1 MEYHIKTLSEMLRAF
16 YYIQR
21 VSEEKILGKEIELIL
36 CIVLGTHNI
45 VALLNHAIKANT
57 KRSLHLKS
65 FKWCKGILFTTRKH
79 SSNTTITDMKN
90 YLLFSPMLHYSKKRI
105 L

>member
-21 VSEEKILGKEIELIL
+21 VSEEKILGKEIELVL

-45 VALLNHAIKANT
+45 VALLNHAIKANMQ
-57 KRSLHLKS
+57 S
-65 FKWCKGILFTTRKH
+65 
-79 SSNTTITDMKN
+79 D
-90 YLLFSPMLHYSKKRI
+90 HYI
-105 L
+105 

>member
-16 YYIQR
+16 YYI
-21 VSEEKILGKEIELIL
+21 SEEKILGKEIELIL

-57 KRSLHLKS
+57 KRSLDLKS
-65 FKWCKGILFTTRKH
+65 FKRLLSR
-79 SSNTTITDMKN
+79 
-90 YLLFSPMLHYSKKRI
+90 YLLGIETSGQKISYLIFEALNVRGF
-105 L
+105 

>member
-21 VSEEKILGKEIELIL
+21 VSEEKILGKEIELIS

-45 VALLNHAIKANT
+45 VALNHAIKANT

-65 FKWCKGILFTTRKH
+65 LKMVTK
-79 SSNTTITDMKN
+79 
-90 YLLFSPMLHYSKKRI
+90 
-105 L
+105 